1 MSSFDPTTDEALV
14 YGLPLKARCLVAQAG
29 ETEKNCF
36 LVGSL
41 SLREENELHLIEV
54 KEDTGR
60 DHLDVA
66 CTGHFSHPKEI
77 WHIAPSPSDPLL
89 LYTCYNTGQNEF
101 RASLWRIDDQ
111 TLVETSQLAH
121 SETIKCVLWHP
132 VEDEEESRMVLSL
145 DDNTI
150 KLWDI
155 EAGGSSAKETGTIT
169 LGELQRL
176 TTGCWNPN
184 NTNEVVA
191 ANDTRVQG
199 WDLRSLKETFS
210 IPKAHSHF
218 VRDLDYNPNKLY
230 LIATGGDDCY
240 VKFWDT
246 RKSQEPLKVVKGHS
260 HWVWNVEYNKFRD
273 QLVLSSSTDSSV
285 NLWKIATLSSS
296 SEPLGIDDYRDPADT
311 AGREDYLIKS
321 YDVHE
326 ESVYSVAWG
335 CYEASPY
342 VFASL
347 SYDGRVVINQVPEEE
362 IARIQ
367 DEM

>member
-1 MSSFDPTTDEALV
+1 MASSFVSPQDEALV

-29 ETEKNCF
+29 ETERNCF
-36 LVGSL
+36 FVGSL

-54 KEDTGR
+54 KDDTAQ
-60 DHLDVA
+60 LDVTCA
-66 CTGHFSHPKEI
+66 GQFAHPKEI
-77 WHIAPSPSDPLL
+77 WHIAPCPSDPLL
-89 LYTCYNTGQNEF
+89 LFTCYNTGQNESN
-101 RASLWRIDDQ
+101 ATLWKMDDQ
-111 TLVETSQLAH
+111 NLVEMAQLSH
-121 SETIKCVLWHP
+121 SNTTKCILWQP
-132 VEDEEESRMVLSL
+132 VEGHEPSKMILSL

-150 KLWDI
+150 KLWDV
-155 EAGGSSAKETGTIT
+155 EAGGPSKETGTIS

-210 IPKAHSHF
+210 IPKAHSQF

-246 RKSQEPLKVVKGHS
+246 RKSHEPLKVVMGHS
-260 HWVWNVEYNKFRD
+260 HWVWNIEYNRFRD
-273 QLVLSSSTDSSV
+273 ELVLSSSTDSSV

-296 SEPLGIDDYRDPADT
+296 PIGAGDEQEGESEKRQ
-311 AGREDYLIKS
+311 DYLIKS

-342 VFASL
+342 IFASL

-367 DEM
+367 EEM

>member
-1 MSSFDPTTDEALV
+1 V
-14 YGLPLKARCLVAQAG
+14 C
-29 ETEKNCF
+29 
-36 LVGSL
+36 
-41 SLREENELHLIEV
+41 
-54 KEDTGR
+54 
-60 DHLDVA
+60 
-66 CTGHFSHPKEI
+66 
-77 WHIAPSPSDPLL
+77 
-89 LYTCYNTGQNEF
+89 
-101 RASLWRIDDQ
+101 
-111 TLVETSQLAH
+111 
-121 SETIKCVLWHP
+121 SETIPPPRARVCVCVCVCACVCVCVCVCVAPRSILWHP
-132 VEDEEESRMVLSL
+132 VEEDEESKMVLSL

-155 EAGGSSAKETGTIT
+155 EAGGSVAKETGTIS

-230 LIATGGDDCY
+230 LIATGGDDCS

-246 RKSQEPLKVVKGHS
+246 RKSEEPLKVVKGHS
-260 HWVWNVEYNKFRD
+260 HWVWNVEYNRFRD

-285 NLWKIATLSSS
+285 NLWKIATLSSD
-296 SEPLGIDDYRDPADT
+296 PLGIDDYRDAEAADIDPHPSSV
-311 AGREDYLIKS
+311 AHKREDYLIKS

-367 DEM
+367 EEM